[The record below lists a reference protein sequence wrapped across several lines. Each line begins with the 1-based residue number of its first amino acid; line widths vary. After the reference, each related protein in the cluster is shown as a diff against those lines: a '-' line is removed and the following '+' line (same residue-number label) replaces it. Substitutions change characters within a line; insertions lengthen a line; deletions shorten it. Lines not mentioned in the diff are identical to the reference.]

1 MVRADRQAM
10 KERAEFEKTI
20 AQERFDRH
28 NDRSDKEDL
37 GFVAARNANEM
48 ACKRHELWED
58 GNLRNLVGEAI
69 MDRAPDHGHSSHPD

>member
-1 MVRADRQAM
+1 M

-48 ACKRHELWED
+48 ACKRHE
-58 GNLRNLVGEAI
+58 
-69 MDRAPDHGHSSHPD
+69 